1 MKYFV
6 FFLVFIFGVPLM
18 AYVAYISPKIRGL
31 LLTALLFS
39 TALGDLANIN
49 FISMENYRG
58 PDRGFEVNLTDL
70 FTLSLIAVILVGYP
84 SKVRWFPYNSM
95 WMFAF
100 FVIACI
106 SATVAPL
113 KLLAAFTLFKLV
125 KAYILYWCI
134 VNTFRTG
141 VSLKY
146 FWLSLVSIG
155 AFITVIAIKQKYVDG
170 IYRIP
175 GPFDHSNTIPLYINM
190 LMPILLIWGLADKAM
205 KKWEVNAS
213 ILLALGMVFAVV
225 ATSSRAGQAF
235 AGISLLTTLAV
246 ANYRAKSLRVSAI
259 SVLLLMLI
267 FIGSIKAADTI
278 IHRVKSAPISSEMAR
293 DEFNIAADK
302 MAHDNIFGVGLNNFS
317 HVLTITPKYN
327 EHIEVMKNEEQAGV
341 AHHIY
346 LLTAAEMGYA
356 GLLVFLVIIARF
368 VFIAFRFFRSSKS
381 IEGSLAFGIGLGFCA
396 LHASGF
402 LEWALRITPVTYMFT
417 IICGVLVSIAK
428 YETILEKPETV

>member
-1 MKYFV
+1 
-6 FFLVFIFGVPLM
+6 
-18 AYVAYISPKIRGL
+18 
-31 LLTALLFS
+31 
-39 TALGDLANIN
+39 
-49 FISMENYRG
+49 
-58 PDRGFEVNLTDL
+58 
-70 FTLSLIAVILVGYP
+70 
-84 SKVRWFPYNSM
+84 
-95 WMFAF
+95 
-100 FVIACI
+100 
-106 SATVAPL
+106 
-113 KLLAAFTLFKLV
+113 
-125 KAYILYWCI
+125 
-134 VNTFRTG
+134 
-141 VSLKY
+141 
-146 FWLSLVSIG
+146 
-155 AFITVIAIKQKYVDG
+155 
-170 IYRIP
+170 
-175 GPFDHSNTIPLYINM
+175 
-190 LMPILLIWGLADKAM
+190 
-205 KKWEVNAS
+205 
-213 ILLALGMVFAVV
+213 
-225 ATSSRAGQAF
+225 
-235 AGISLLTTLAV
+235 
-246 ANYRAKSLRVSAI
+246 
-259 SVLLLMLI
+259 
-267 FIGSIKAADTI
+267 
-278 IHRVKSAPISSEMAR
+278 MAR